1 MKYRIFGL
9 VLMACLLFGSIYGL
23 GYLEDHSVMDNN
35 ISEIPGKKGSSAQPF
50 GQFTET
56 VKIADW
62 DRENTFINYHLYLKE
77 GVGPDITT
85 IDERNN
91 NFNNKAKRV
100 LVIGDSF
107 VWGDGVTDPGMT
119 VGMRIQDELNAMS
132 KPGKFMVI
140 NKGKSGAS
148 TYNHAEYFTPEK
160 IKELAPD
167 LIIYTYYVNDTVPNF
182 NEKMICGDKD
192 VCNQFSP
199 QTAPSYRACIA
210 GEDDYLG
217 KFVKKIIRPN
227 YPSLSSRLLVRKCDA
242 IYQKLL
248 KSKLSD
254 EELWSNNK
262 MNPWFSTWKKA
273 VATLAQ
279 NTEGIPT
286 YLAELYFNL
295 PKEENDRE
303 VLNVFKD
310 SGFKVIDMPGALSII
325 KKNGNAVLALNPVN
339 SHSNSWLTKSYAQDI
354 AKTVMEDQKK
364 LAESQE
370 AEEYKTEFNI
380 MSSTLPSNLLIKENT
395 SNSAFLSVPRF
406 KSSDAFPHL
415 IAGEKLPDQFVA
427 CMDIGYPHIQLNLNR
442 FFKGDKIKISS
453 SGYKGE
459 LTLGYYYY
467 ASNFKPI
474 YKEVGLIKNTTEVI
488 FPVVNNGILL
498 TIGDK
503 NIENGCSLNKVIS
516 HNPFNLTLKS

>member
-9 VLMACLLFGSIYGL
+9 SLLVTLFVGL
-23 GYLEDHSVMDNN
+23 FLGLNYLEVHSFTESN
-35 ISEIPGKKGSSAQPF
+35 ISEIPGKKGPTGQPF

-62 DRENTFINYHLYLKE
+62 DRENTFINYHLYLEE

-85 IDERNN
+85 IDERND
-91 NFNNKAKRV
+91 NFNEKAKRV

-119 VGMRIQDELNAMS
+119 VGIRIQDELNAMT
-132 KPGKFMVI
+132 KPGQFMVI

-167 LIIYTYYVNDTVPNF
+167 IIIYAYYVNDTVPNF

-192 VCNQFSP
+192 VCDQFSP
-199 QTAPSYRACIA
+199 QTAPTYRSCIA

-217 KFVKKIIRPN
+217 KFIKKIIRPN
-227 YPSLSSRLLVRKCDA
+227 YPSLSSRMLVRKCDA

-248 KSKLSD
+248 KTKLSD
-254 EELWSNNK
+254 EELWSNNSL
-262 MNPWFSTWKKA
+262 NPWFSTWKQA
-273 VATLAQ
+273 VNTLAQ
-279 NTEGIPT
+279 NTKGIPT
-286 YLAELYFNL
+286 YMAELYFNL
-295 PKEENDRE
+295 PKVENDRE
-303 VLNVFKD
+303 VLTVFKEN
-310 SGFKVIDMPGALSII
+310 GFKVIEMPGAISLI
-325 KKNGNAVLALNPVN
+325 KENGNAVLALNPVN

-354 AKTVMEDQKK
+354 AKVVVSDQGG
-364 LAESQE
+364 LVNPQE
-370 AEEYKTEFNI
+370 VKEFNTGYKLI
-380 MSSTLPSNLLIKENT
+380 SSSLPSNLIVKENT
-395 SNSAFLSVPRF
+395 LNSAVLSVPKF
-406 KSSDAFPHL
+406 KKSDAFPHL
-415 IAGEKLPDQFVA
+415 IAGETLPDQYVA

-442 FFKGDKIKISS
+442 FFKGDRIKVSS
-453 SGYKGE
+453 KDYLGE

-467 ASNFKPI
+467 DNNAKPTYI
-474 YKEVGLIKNTTEVI
+474 EVGTINNSTEI
-488 FPVVNNGILL
+488 RIPEINNGILL

-503 NIENGCSLNKVIS
+503 NIKNGCALNKVITLK
-516 HNPFNLTLKS
+516 PFTLTLKS